1 MELLGVM
8 CNKKLKEKIV
18 EYFKDKKGVIAVYLY
33 GSIATGKAVMTSD
46 VDIALLTTPY
56 RDLIESQRA
65 RVRYQTEISGLIRRN
80 VDLVFLQE
88 SGELLSLQILS
99 RGQVVLEADKETHRS
114 FRDYRLIKCLDF
126 QFLEDRMKRGMI
138 TAMKEDI
145 IG

>member
-1 MELLGVM
+1 M
-8 CNKKLKEKIV
+8 CNNKLKEEII
-18 EYFKDKKGVIAVYLY
+18 EYLQDKKEVIAVYLY
-33 GSIATGKAVMTSD
+33 GSIVTGKAAMASD

-65 RVRYQTEISGLIRRN
+65 RVRYQMEISGLIRRD

-88 SGELLSLQILS
+88 AGELLSLQILS
-99 RGQVVLEADKETHRS
+99 RGQIIFEVDKETHRS
-114 FRDYRLIKCLDF
+114 FRAYRLIKCLDF